1 MSLDFNTLCT
11 KKDDFLEKFLKDPFR
26 VKPTLDEAILI
37 SRKYGVGLHPSN
49 LYYFDELS
57 ASEFIEFLEFLSKN
71 MKFEKDG
78 SSSCSSEKKR
88 EFEIIGIEHTLA
100 KKDIKHNEKEINSIV
115 IDSLNTSKIL
125 VNLGLIDYKKVTLSS
140 FQKRIVELVAYI
152 SEYLSKTPQ
161 ILLNECNELSIRD
174 KAGTYIG
181 ARMGRPEKA
190 KMRKQFNSETKSHAL
205 FPVGTAGGRT
215 KNLVDVFKKE
225 GAVEEHFRVYIDA
238 DNGEETIYPMSLDT
252 KTPNKQKVFEKYTF
266 RELKEETD
274 ESILF
279 KKTTIDLN
287 PYEKELRNILG
298 PNVPYPKHVKGIT
311 DTINQ
316 HHTVEHLAKGFLRA
330 INGVYVNKDGSIRFD
345 MIEMGMTHFKPKEI
359 GTSIEKLHKLG
370 YTHDYLGKVLENKE
384 QICEMLP
391 QDVAL
396 PDCAE
401 SGDEFASDFV
411 MKTGNYVDDL
421 LEKLYK
427 LPKFYNFKTKED
439 TIGHLLIGLAP
450 HTSAGIVGRIIGY
463 TNTQGCFSHPVWHAA
478 QRRNLDGDENGV
490 MLLLDGL
497 INSSREFLPNRRGSR
512 TMDVSLV
519 LTAHLLLD
527 QVDDEVHGMD
537 IVSHYPLDFYRKN
550 KTYCSP
556 KDVKIEQ
563 VEKRVYTEEIGDR
576 YLGYQFTHDTD
587 NMNDTIMCSSYKS
600 VPSMKEKLD
609 LQLALGRKI
618 RAVDADKVGALVIDK
633 HFMKDIKGNLR
644 KFGQQ
649 QFRCTN
655 CNTKYRR
662 PPLIGKCVNC
672 KEPSVNFT
680 ISEGS
685 VKKYVQHSFDIC
697 RDFNIDPYLVE
708 VLELTQLR
716 LDGVFGK
723 DLEKQKSLSS
733 FFGKK

>member
-1 MSLDFNTLCT
+1 MAIDFNTLCE
-11 KKDDFLEKFLKDPFR
+11 KKDSYLEKFLKNPLIE
-26 VKPTLDEAILI
+26 KPNLDEAIAI
-37 SRKYGVGLHPSN
+37 SKKYQIDLHPLY
-49 LYYFDELS
+49 LYYWNELS
-57 ASEFIEFLEFLSKN
+57 ASELIEFLEYLKEN
-71 MKFEKDG
+71 LIIENEK
-78 SSSCSSEKKR
+78 SSISNLDKKR
-88 EFEIIGIEHTLA
+88 EFEIIGIEHT
-100 KKDIKHNEKEINSIV
+100 IKNETSLQINE
-115 IDSLNTSKIL
+115 DNTSKML
-125 VNLGLIDYKKVTLSS
+125 VNIGIIDYKS
-140 FQKRIVELVAYI
+140 FTPKDLAKQIKKITNYAENN
-152 SEYLSKTPQ
+152 LSKTPVE
-161 ILLNECNELSIRD
+161 IINECNEIGIRD

-190 KMRKQFNSETKSHAL
+190 KMRKQFNSETRSHAL
-205 FPVGTAGGRT
+205 FPVGKAGGRT

-225 GAVEEHFRVYIDA
+225 GEVEEHFRVYVDA
-238 DNGEETIYPMSLDT
+238 DNGEETIYPMSLES
-252 KTPNKQKVFEKYTF
+252 KTANKQKIFEKYTF
-266 RELKEETD
+266 RELEKETD
-274 ESILF
+274 ESILY
-279 KKTTIDLN
+279 KKTTINLN

-298 PNVPYPKHVKGIT
+298 PNTPYPKHVKGIT
-311 DTINQ
+311 DTINK

-330 INGVYVNKDGSIRFD
+330 INGVYVNKDGTVRFD

-359 GTSIEKLHKLG
+359 GTSIKKLHELG
-370 YTHDYLGKVLENKE
+370 YTHDYLGKPLEHDE

-396 PDCAE
+396 PDCVE
-401 SGDEFASDFV
+401 SGDELASDFV
-411 MKTGNYVDDL
+411 MKTGNYIDDL

-463 TNTQGCFSHPVWHAA
+463 TKTQGCFSHPVWHAA

-497 INSSREFLPNRRGSR
+497 INGSREFLPDRRGSR

-537 IVSHYPLDFYRKN
+537 IVDHYPLEFYRAN
-550 KTYCSP
+550 KEYKSP
-556 KDVKIEQ
+556 KEVKIEQ
-563 VEKRVYTEEIGDR
+563 VDKRVYAKTAGER
-576 YLGYQFTHDTD
+576 YLGYKFTHDTS
-587 NMNDTIMCSSYKS
+587 NMNNTIMCSSYKS

-609 LQLALGRKI
+609 LQLNLGKKI
-618 RAVDADKVGALVIDK
+618 RAVDADKVGDLVIDK

-655 CNTKYRR
+655 CNAKYRR
-662 PPLIGKCVNC
+662 PPLIGKCIECN
-672 KEPSVNFT
+672 EPSVNFT

-685 VKKYVQHSFDIC
+685 VKKYVQHSFNIC
-697 RDFNIDPYLVE
+697 EEFNIDPYLVE
-708 VLELTQLR
+708 TLELTQLR

-723 DLEKQKSLSS
+723 ELEKQKSLSS
-733 FFGKK
+733 FFGK

>member
-1 MSLDFNTLCT
+1 MAIDFNTLCE
-11 KKDDFLEKFLKDPFR
+11 KKDNYLEKFLKNPLIE
-26 VKPTLDEAILI
+26 KPNLDEAIAI
-37 SRKYGVGLHPSN
+37 SKKYQIDLHPLY
-49 LYYFDELS
+49 LYYWNELS
-57 ASEFIEFLEFLSKN
+57 ASELIEFLEYLKENFIVENKKSNISNL
-71 MKFEKDG
+71 D
-78 SSSCSSEKKR
+78 KKR
-88 EFEIIGIEHTLA
+88 EFEIIGIEHT
-100 KKDIKHNEKEINSIV
+100 IKNETSLEINE
-115 IDSLNTSKIL
+115 DNTSKML
-125 VNLGLIDYKKVTLSS
+125 VNLGIIDYKSYTPKDLAKQIKKITNYA
-140 FQKRIVELVAYI
+140 ENN
-152 SEYLSKTPQ
+152 LSKTPVE
-161 ILLNECNELSIRD
+161 IINECNEIGIRD

-190 KMRKQFNSETKSHAL
+190 KMRKQFNSETRSHAL
-205 FPVGTAGGRT
+205 FPVGKAGGRT

-225 GAVEEHFRVYIDA
+225 GEVEEHFRVYVDA
-238 DNGEETIYPMSLDT
+238 DNGEETIYPMSLES
-252 KTPNKQKVFEKYTF
+252 KTANKQKIFEKYTF
-266 RELKEETD
+266 RELEKETD
-274 ESILF
+274 ESILY
-279 KKTTIDLN
+279 KKTTINLN

-298 PNVPYPKHVKGIT
+298 PNTPYPKHVKGIT
-311 DTINQ
+311 DTINK

-330 INGVYVNKDGSIRFD
+330 INGVYVNKDGTVRFD

-359 GTSIEKLHKLG
+359 GTSIKKLHELG
-370 YTHDYLGKVLENKE
+370 YTHDYLGKPLEHDE

-396 PDCAE
+396 PDCVE
-401 SGDEFASDFV
+401 SGDELASDFV
-411 MKTGNYVDDL
+411 MKTGNYIDDL
-421 LEKLYK
+421 REKLYK

-463 TNTQGCFSHPVWHAA
+463 TKTQGCFSHPVWHAA

-497 INSSREFLPNRRGSR
+497 INGSREFLPDRRGSR

-537 IVSHYPLDFYRKN
+537 IVDHYPLEFYRAN
-550 KTYCSP
+550 KEYKSP
-556 KDVKIEQ
+556 KEVKIEQ
-563 VEKRVYTEEIGDR
+563 VDKRVYAKTAGER
-576 YLGYQFTHDTD
+576 YLGYKFTHDTS
-587 NMNDTIMCSSYKS
+587 NMNNTIMCSSYKS

-609 LQLALGRKI
+609 LQLNLGKKI
-618 RAVDADKVGALVIDK
+618 RAVDADKVGDLVIDK

-655 CNTKYRR
+655 CNAKYRR
-662 PPLIGKCVNC
+662 PPLIGKCIECN
-672 KEPSVNFT
+672 EPSVNFT

-685 VKKYVQHSFDIC
+685 VKKYVQHSFNIC
-697 RDFNIDPYLVE
+697 EEFNIDPYLVE
-708 VLELTQLR
+708 TLELTQLR

-723 DLEKQKSLSS
+723 ELEKQKSLSS
-733 FFGKK
+733 FFGK